1 MPRPKEISTT
11 STAAADTR
19 QTRRELLV
27 KRLEFDKP
35 RRKYFLYRRPEVLD
49 IKAELSNVELTQEWD
64 VLGGGGGPAASPA
77 EPEAE
82 VGVGQTARRAPG
94 TRTTHNPLPRRD
106 YHGQVDDD
114 EPGPSKRAGST
125 LLQEEVEQAT
135 TRSTKRRES
144 SVEKRGASVQ
154 MHPISSSEHLAAD
167 GMDASSSSSVE
178 TQRRS
183 RQLLV
188 GWDTF
193 RSRTML
199 LLIVLLVVWAIVY
212 FPIILT

>member
-1 MPRPKEISTT
+1 MPRPKEISRT
-11 STAAADTR
+11 SAVPDSR

-35 RRKYFLYRRPEVLD
+35 RRKSFLYRRPEVLD
-49 IKAELSNVELTQEWD
+49 VKTELSNVELTQEWD
-64 VLGGGGGPAASPA
+64 VLGGGRGPAASSA

-82 VGVGQTARRAPG
+82 AGADQTPRRARG
-94 TRTTHNPLPRRD
+94 TRTKDSPLPRRD
-106 YHGQVDDD
+106 NHGQVDDA

-135 TRSTKRRES
+135 TGSTKRRES
-144 SVEKRGASVQ
+144 SVEKRGVSVQ

-212 FPIILT
+212 FPLILT